1 MKKFFAACAVAALF
15 AGTTLAQ
22 EESLSLP
29 SGTSVRMK
37 LETPI
42 STQTNKVGDTFA
54 GRVTE
59 PVMQNGKAVI
69 PVGAAIQGQ
78 IVKLTEPRRIKGKPT
93 IELRPDSL
101 TMPDGEKYQFHA
113 TVVDTDPSTQTSVND
128 EGQIKGKGRDGKDV
142 RNIAI
147 GTGAGVGVGAV
158 AAGGKGA
165 LIGGAI
171 GAGVTVA
178 HWLSKHKSAELPA
191 GSEIVME
198 LNRAMSLSATSS
210 GK

>member
-1 MKKFFAACAVAALF
+1 MKKLFAAGVVVALF
-15 AGTTLAQ
+15 AGLMVAQ
-22 EESLSLP
+22 EPMSLP
-29 SGTSVRMK
+29 SGTTVHMK

-42 STQTNKVGDTFA
+42 STKTSKVGDTFA

-59 PVMQNGKAVI
+59 PVMLNGKAVL

-78 IVKLTEPRRIKGKPT
+78 IVKLAEPRRVKGKPT

-101 TMPDGEKYQFHA
+101 TMPNGEKYEFRA
-113 TVVDTDPSTQTSVND
+113 TVVDTDKSTGTSVND

-147 GTGAGVGVGAV
+147 GTGAGLGVGAV
-158 AAGGKGA
+158 VGGGKGA
-165 LIGGAI
+165 LIGATI

-198 LNRAMSLSATSS
+198 LNRPMSLGAASS

>member
-1 MKKFFAACAVAALF
+1 M
-15 AGTTLAQ
+15 
-22 EESLSLP
+22 
-29 SGTSVRMK
+29 
-37 LETPI
+37 
-42 STQTNKVGDTFA
+42 
-54 GRVTE
+54 
-59 PVMQNGKAVI
+59 
-69 PVGAAIQGQ
+69 
-78 IVKLTEPRRIKGKPT
+78 
-93 IELRPDSL
+93 
-101 TMPDGEKYQFHA
+101 
-113 TVVDTDPSTQTSVND
+113 
-128 EGQIKGKGRDGKDV
+128 

-158 AAGGKGA
+158 VAGGKGA

-198 LNRAMSLSATSS
+198 LNRAMSLSAASS